1 MLARVAKTG
10 RAGGGMSKNDG
21 TALEEMPIFL
31 GAKLSRAAG
40 VAAMENSKGKK
51 AAGDGLDIS
60 GRGEINLERK
70 LLRFR
75 EVTRQRRAA
84 RGAKAPAQCLFLVSR
99 QTAGGKGKPPRER
112 HCGVGR
118 FL

>member
-1 MLARVAKTG
+1 
-10 RAGGGMSKNDG
+10 MSKNDG

-70 LLRFR
+70 LSAFSGAA
-75 EVTRQRRAA
+75 RQRRAA
-84 RGAKAPAQCLFLVSR
+84 PRGQGASQVFGFVSR
-99 QTAGGKGKPPRER
+99 QTTRGKGKPPREWHR
-112 HCGVGR
+112 GAGR
-118 FL
+118 FFAIVLFISS